1 MKPSISIII
10 VNYNTKDLIVDCV
23 KSINKDGPN
32 DAEIIVVDN
41 NSTDG
46 SVEAIKKLKGIKT
59 IFNDSNT
66 GFAYANNQGIKIAK
80 GKYVFLLNSD
90 TYLTKGSLED
100 LMKFADEHD
109 DAGVVGPR
117 LLNKDKTLQYSCF
130 RFPTITNAIKQYW
143 FGKKGL
149 FDKYV
154 PGLDKPYQVDAVVG
168 AAFLMTPKALEKV
181 GGLDERYFFYFE
193 DLAYCKRIHEEGLK
207 VYYYPKPKIVHYH
220 GASIKKVESEDAGRW
235 KRMIP
240 SSKIYHGL
248 FKHYL
253 LTFIMLLGQKWS
265 KLYEVFKKNS

>member
-1 MKPSISIII
+1 MTPIISVII
-10 VNYNTKDLIVDCV
+10 VNFNTKKLIVDCV
-23 KSINKDGPN
+23 NSIKKDGPK
-32 DAEIIVVDN
+32 DTEIIVVDN

-46 SVEAIKKLKGIKT
+46 SVEAIKKLDGIVT

-80 GKYVFLLNSD
+80 GKYVLLLNSD
-90 TYLTKGSLED
+90 TFLTKGSLED
-100 LMKFADEHD
+100 LIEFAEEHP

-117 LLNKDKTLQYSCF
+117 LLNLDKSLQYSCF
-130 RFPTITNAIKQYW
+130 RFPTIVNAIKQYW
-143 FGKKGL
+143 FGQKGL

-154 PGLDKPYQVDAVVG
+154 PGTDKPYEVDAIVG
-168 AAFLMTPKALEKV
+168 AAFLMTPKALKLI

-193 DLAYCKRIHEEGLK
+193 DLAYCKKVHEVGLK
-207 VYYYPKPKIVHYH
+207 VFYYPKPKIVHYH
-220 GASIKKVESEDAGRW
+220 GASIKKVEVEDASRW

-265 KLYEVFKKNS
+265 KLYETVKKNK

>member
-1 MKPSISIII
+1 MTPSISVII
-10 VNYNTKDLIVDCV
+10 VNFNTKDLIVDCV
-23 KSINKDGPN
+23 NSIKKDGPK

-46 SVEAIKKLKGIKT
+46 SVEAIKKLSGIKT

-66 GFAYANNQGIKIAK
+66 GFSKANNQGIKIAT
-80 GKYVFLLNSD
+80 GKYILLLNSD
-90 TYLTKGSLED
+90 TFLTKGSLED
-100 LMKFADEHD
+100 LMKFADEHP

-117 LLNKDKTLQYSCF
+117 LLNLDKSLQDSCF
-130 RFPTITNAIKQYW
+130 RFPTIKNAILQYW

-154 PGLDKPYQVDAVVG
+154 PGIDKPYEVDAIVG
-168 AAFLMTPKALEKV
+168 AAFLMTPKAVKEL
-181 GGLDERYFFYFE
+181 GGLDEKYFFYFE
-193 DLAYCKRIHEEGLK
+193 DMDYCRKVHKIGLK

-220 GASIKKVESEDAGRW
+220 GASIQKVEKEDANRW

-253 LTFIMLLGQKWS
+253 LTFILMIGQKWS
-265 KLYEVFKKNS
+265 KLYETLKKNK